1 MKNAEQKLE
10 QFIKSNYKS
19 FSNLDNSEVTEIDVN
34 EFDTDVIDYLKTSEH
49 NRFDYKNI
57 CVYYV
62 ERENEVWVE
71 NMDS

>member
-1 MKNAEQKLE
+1 MTVEKKLE

-19 FSNLDNSEVTEIDVN
+19 FSNLDNSEVEEIDVS
-34 EFDTDVIDYLKTSEH
+34 EFDTDVIDYLKTAKH
-49 NRFDYKNI
+49 NRFDYNDI

-62 ERENEVWVE
+62 ERENEIWVE

>member
-1 MKNAEQKLE
+1 MTVEKKLE

-19 FSNLDNSEVTEIDVN
+19 FSNLDNSVVTEIDVN
-34 EFDTDVIDYLKTSEH
+34 EFDADVIDYLKTSKH
-49 NRFDYKNI
+49 NRFDYRNI

-62 ERENEVWVE
+62 KRKNEIWVE

>member
-1 MKNAEQKLE
+1 MTVEKKLE

-34 EFDTDVIDYLKTSEH
+34 EFDTDVVDYLKTSKD

-62 ERENEVWVE
+62 SDVNEIWVE